1 MSYTRRKYDPEF
13 RAGAVRIVRETRR
26 PVVEIA
32 RDLGIGAGTLGNWVR
47 KDRIERGEAEGL
59 SSDAV
64 VVQGVVV
71 NVVNVDEDGAVVLS
85 SPQPQIGTPLR
96 AAVADPDGM
105 VSVLSWTWQ
114 RSQGGVWED
123 IAGAV
128 SDAYTPAPA
137 DEGHDLRVEAT
148 YLDGS
153 GSGTNSAAVHANYA
167 TRAAPSTANGAPDF
181 GEDPLD
187 RSVAENSPTAATAG
201 APVAASDAD
210 PGDRAKLAYTLSGPD
225 ADLFTIDGATGQ
237 IRVGSGTV
245 LDYETPPRSYSVN
258 VAAADPSGD
267 RDDITVTI
275 EVTDANEPPL
285 PREDTAT
292 AVEDTAVV
300 IAVLP
305 NDTDP
310 DSDTLTAAMRDA
322 PLHGR
327 VTLQPDKTLLYTPH
341 RDFNGNDIFTYTA
354 TDGRLSS
361 EATVIVTVNP
371 VNDQPKFLTPSVT
384 RHIADGAD
392 AGSPVGPP

>member
-1 MSYTRRKYDPEF
+1 M
-13 RAGAVRIVRETRR
+13 
-26 PVVEIA
+26 
-32 RDLGIGAGTLGNWVR
+32 
-47 KDRIERGEAEGL
+47 
-59 SSDAV
+59 

-181 GEDPLD
+181 GEDPLE

-201 APVAASDAD
+201 RRSRP
-210 PGDRAKLAYTLSGPD
+210 
-225 ADLFTIDGATGQ
+225 ATP
-237 IRVGSGTV
+237 
-245 LDYETPPRSYSVN
+245 TP
-258 VAAADPSGD
+258 
-267 RDDITVTI
+267 
-275 EVTDANEPPL
+275 
-285 PREDTAT
+285 AT
-292 AVEDTAVV
+292 APSWPTRCRAPTRTSSPSTAPP
-300 IAVLP
+300 ARSASARAQSW
-305 NDTDP
+305 T
-310 DSDTLTAAMRDA
+310 TR
-322 PLHGR
+322 R
-327 VTLQPDKTLLYTPH
+327 
-341 RDFNGNDIFTYTA
+341 
-354 TDGRLSS
+354 RLG
-361 EATVIVTVNP
+361 P
-371 VNDQPKFLTPSVT
+371 T
-384 RHIADGAD
+384 R
-392 AGSPVGPP
+392 